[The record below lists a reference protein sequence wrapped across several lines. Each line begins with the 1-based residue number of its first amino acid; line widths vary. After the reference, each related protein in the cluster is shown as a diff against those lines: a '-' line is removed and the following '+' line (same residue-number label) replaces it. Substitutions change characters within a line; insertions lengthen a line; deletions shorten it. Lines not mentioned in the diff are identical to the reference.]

1 MTLDTIRKHGGSR
14 FQMTATGFLP
24 PRCGAV
30 VGRGVIP
37 SSCSPG
43 PAPALLFFLA
53 DQTIRPAPLTGGIC
67 RIGGGRWNACIR
79 QGPKKTSPGS
89 IGSRKKQIRS
99 TDGAAPIANGGEYQ
113 FTSSTSVDPSG
124 AGENWFNMLP
134 PTFPRAPRKQPRG
147 YTNSPV
153 RHSGL
158 IR

>member
-1 MTLDTIRKHGGSR
+1 
-14 FQMTATGFLP
+14 MTATGFLP
-24 PRCGAV
+24 PRCGG
-30 VGRGVIP
+30 GRAGGDILLLLP
-37 SSCSPG
+37 RAAL
-43 PAPALLFFLA
+43 APLFFLA

-67 RIGGGRWNACIR
+67 RVGGGRWNACIR

-99 TDGAAPIANGGEYQ
+99 TDHAAPIANGGEYLLRLQ
-113 FTSSTSVDPSG
+113 QLCRPFKDR
-124 AGENWFNMLP
+124 GELVQYAASHL
-134 PTFPRAPRKQPRG
+134 PRAPRKQPGG